1 MDYTEKEPCASL
13 ARVVEC
19 YWFLRGDGSQ
29 REPRRIVPDGR
40 TEVVLNFAQPLEQW
54 TDGVWVGQ
62 PRFFFAGQITGPL
75 QLRPAGRFDIAG
87 IRLRPAGARCLVGQP
102 MPAPGGRM
110 IPLHELIPEFA
121 HGFESAAQVG
131 DGLVSAHLKCLP
143 DARVEKAVAELIATG
158 GNASIPAIA
167 ETTGWSTRHL

>member
-19 YWFLRGDGSQ
+19 CWFPRGDGSQ
-29 REPRRIVPDGR
+29 REPHRIMPDGR

-54 TDGVWVGQ
+54 TDGVWVGP
-62 PRFFFAGQITGPL
+62 PRFFFAGQITRPL

-131 DGLVSAHLKCLP
+131 DE
-143 DARVEKAVAELIATG
+143 RVKPGITLFHFIAF
-158 GNASIPAIA
+158 
-167 ETTGWSTRHL
+167 